1 MNNSSELELGKKIS
15 DLADRAFRTNRITET
30 LFLNPSEAAMAQNTL
45 RTKSGVRFLFHG
57 GFPDAERVRLFFLPD
72 YIDEEYFPVDEYISV
87 IKTTF
92 SFSSPTHRDFLGS
105 LIGLGIKREVL
116 GDILVFPDRAYIIC
130 TSQIAKFIVDN
141 LEKVGRLGIKSSIV
155 PISEIEIPTP
165 QFDTVTG
172 TVASLRADSVT
183 ALAFGISRTFA
194 ADLIAS
200 GALSVNHLPEENISA
215 EIREGCLLSLR
226 GFGRAKLASV
236 GGISKKGRHF
246 LELYLF
252 SKK

>member
-1 MNNSSELELGKKIS
+1 MNNSGELELIKKIS

-30 LFLNPSEAAMAQNTL
+30 LFLNPSETATAQNFL
-45 RTKSGVRFLFHG
+45 RSKSGVRFLIHG
-57 GFPDAERVRLFFLPD
+57 GFPDSERSRLFFLPD
-72 YIDEEYFPVDEYISV
+72 YIDEEYFPIEEYISV
-87 IKTTF
+87 IKTKF

-105 LIGLGIKREVL
+105 LMGLGIKREVL

-130 TSQIAKFIVDN
+130 TAQIAQYIVEN
-141 LEKVGRLGIKSSIV
+141 LEKVGRLGIQSSV
-155 PISEIEIPTP
+155 VSLSEIEIPTP

-194 ADLIAS
+194 AELISS
-200 GALSVNHLPEENISA
+200 GALSLNHLPEENISA
-215 EIREGCLLSLR
+215 EIQEGDLLSLR
-226 GFGRAKLASV
+226 GYGRAKLFAI

-246 LELYLF
+246 LELQVF